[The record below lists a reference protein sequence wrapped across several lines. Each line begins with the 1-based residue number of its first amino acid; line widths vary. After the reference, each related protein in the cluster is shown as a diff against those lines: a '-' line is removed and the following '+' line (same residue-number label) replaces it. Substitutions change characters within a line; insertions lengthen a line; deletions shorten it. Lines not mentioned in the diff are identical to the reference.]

1 MALTD
6 KDRRLVR
13 VFSAL
18 VLGEFDEAKRVR
30 RDAPAPEPDRE
41 WRETVRQ
48 VHLFAG
54 FPRLVE
60 SLEAMAQAGG
70 LGTSGPDEGDERGD
84 GAALFDTIYGANAAP
99 VRARLAELDA
109 TFAEWVADHAY
120 ARILTRPGLSAA
132 RRELLAVAALA
143 ALGQERQLASH
154 TRGAV
159 HCGAEREDALEVL
172 DVIRDLVPV
181 ERMQRVQ
188 LVVERFACVDE

>member
-1 MALTD
+1 MSLTA

-13 VFSAL
+13 LFTCL
-18 VLGEFDEAKRVR
+18 VLGEFTEAKRIR
-30 RDAPAPEPDRE
+30 KEAPAPEPDRE
-41 WRETVRQ
+41 WREAVRQ

-60 SLEAMAQAGG
+60 SLEAMAQVGG
-70 LGTSGPDEGDERGD
+70 LGTSGKDEANECGD
-84 GAALFDTIYGANAAP
+84 GAALFDTIYGANAAM
-99 VRARLAELDA
+99 VRGRLTELDA

-120 ARILTRPGLSAA
+120 SRVLARGGLSAA

-159 HCGAEREDALEVL
+159 HCGADRADTLEVL
-172 DVIRDLVPV
+172 DVIEDLVPA
-181 ERMQRVQ
+181 ERMERVR
-188 LVVERFACVDE
+188 LVVERFARALE